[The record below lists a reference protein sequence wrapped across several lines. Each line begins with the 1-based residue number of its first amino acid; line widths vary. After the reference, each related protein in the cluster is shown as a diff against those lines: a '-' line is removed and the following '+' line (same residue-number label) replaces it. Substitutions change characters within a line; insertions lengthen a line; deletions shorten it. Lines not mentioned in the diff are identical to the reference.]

1 MIALLVSV
9 ALVVDSVLLMPWLK
23 QNSVL
28 GAFLEKVSKPDFVV
42 VVLNRFDYSIA
53 VFTRQHLDGL
63 VDQSVE
69 IFVSVVLYLRSSVV
83 AWVPLTRL
91 YKSFSAFFEKVRSN
105 KFNFLLKFLVD
116 SRNNHTIERAS
127 TVRTERV
134 LLSLDYLP
142 ETR

>member
-1 MIALLVSV
+1 
-9 ALVVDSVLLMPWLK
+9 MPRLK

-28 GAFLEKVSKPDFVV
+28 RAFLEKVSKPDFVV

-69 IFVSVVLYLRSSVV
+69 ILVSVVLYLRSSVV

-105 KFNFLLKFLVD
+105 KFNFLLKLLVD

-127 TVRTERV
+127 TVRT
-134 LLSLDYLP
+134 
-142 ETR
+142 